1 MITYVAGF
9 FILYLGIY
17 VFRIPPRARVQ
28 KYFLG
33 LCLMLS
39 GWMIGFGMRMQ
50 VPIGIR
56 EIFANW
62 ILLPI
67 PFISLFLDLVVCSII
82 GKKFKLNLY
91 RTILIYILL
100 PTFSLI
106 SLFGG
111 YAKINGMSDYSFSP
125 LFNYH
130 LLMMFG
136 FLSVIKSSLELG
148 NAMIKKRG
156 DKRIRSFL
164 MLSGILIS
172 LLTIL
177 IFNYV
182 LPLRS
187 IFLGSYSA
195 FGLLI
200 FAILWSVAIL
210 HYDAFE
216 IRELVMEGS
225 SLPFLSRIFSF
236 GVLGLYR
243 IIDNHGYQLKLIA
256 SKANVTL
263 NIVDTH
269 YDVTIRHPS
278 IDKAKRAEIVAS
290 IFSRRIR

>member
-164 MLSGILIS
+164 YAFRNLNLIINHS
-172 LLTIL
+172 YIQLRFTFTIYFFRFL
-177 IFNYV
+177 FCFRFIDFCNSV
-182 LPLRS
+182 VSRDFALRR
-187 IFLGSYSA
+187 F
-195 FGLLI
+195 
-200 FAILWSVAIL
+200 
-210 HYDAFE
+210 
-216 IRELVMEGS
+216 
-225 SLPFLSRIFSF
+225 
-236 GVLGLYR
+236 
-243 IIDNHGYQLKLIA
+243 
-256 SKANVTL
+256 
-263 NIVDTH
+263 
-269 YDVTIRHPS
+269 
-278 IDKAKRAEIVAS
+278 
-290 IFSRRIR
+290 